1 MLFSEVYGSYFNVV
15 AKVIEQAIDGTLTD
29 KNLYEIVSE
38 NAFSESVMNIPTAL
52 KSGEWKLITPE
63 YNTPIKHKPTMPL
76 TTLEKRWLKSLL
88 DDPRIKLFDV
98 SAKGLEDVETL
109 YNRDTF
115 VYFDK
120 YSDGDDFENPEYIRN
135 FRTILNAIKEKR
147 KLIVRFKS
155 HRGKVHTL
163 CVIPHR
169 LESMKK
175 KKEISLLAKWL
186 PSVNASNK
194 ETVKKAK
201 KLSRMLGM
209 SEAEYRKTLSE
220 LRSYLK
226 LIENNLRERDYTFD
240 YSKVPSKAMHKYIKA
255 FYRNDNNRYS
265 KYIASVERG
274 EAKMN
279 TSTLMPYE
287 LIEPYI
293 KYSYYNAGSR
303 SFMRPISEEEKA
315 SLNAAWNSLSDFCND
330 ENALAVID
338 TSGSMYC
345 TQNPMPASVALSL
358 GLYFAEHNKGAFK
371 NHFIEFSAE
380 PRLIEIKGETFADKL
395 RYVASF
401 NEIGNT
407 NLQSVFELLLK
418 TATKNNIPQEEMPSK
433 LYIISDMEFD
443 GCIENA
449 DITNFEYAK
458 SLFEQNG
465 YKLPEVIFW
474 NVESRNT
481 QQPVKQNE
489 QGVALVSGCTPR
501 LFSMITS
508 GELSPYKCMMEII
521 GSERYLKIT
530 A

>member
-1 MLFSEVYGSYFNVV
+1 
-15 AKVIEQAIDGTLTD
+15 
-29 KNLYEIVSE
+29 
-38 NAFSESVMNIPTAL
+38 
-52 KSGEWKLITPE
+52 
-63 YNTPIKHKPTMPL
+63 
-76 TTLEKRWLKSLL
+76 
-88 DDPRIKLFDV
+88 
-98 SAKGLEDVETL
+98 
-109 YNRDTF
+109 
-115 VYFDK
+115 
-120 YSDGDDFENPEYIRN
+120 
-135 FRTILNAIKEKR
+135 
-147 KLIVRFKS
+147 
-155 HRGKVHTL
+155 
-163 CVIPHR
+163 
-169 LESMKK
+169 
-175 KKEISLLAKWL
+175 
-186 PSVNASNK
+186 
-194 ETVKKAK
+194 
-201 KLSRMLGM
+201 
-209 SEAEYRKTLSE
+209 

-240 YSKVPSKAMHKYIKA
+240 YSKMPSKAMHKYIKA
-255 FYRNDNNRYS
+255 FYRNDNDRYS
-265 KYIASVERG
+265 RYIESVERG

-293 KYSYYNAGSR
+293 NDSYYTADSR
-303 SFMRPISEEEKA
+303 SFMRAISEEEKA
-315 SLNAAWNSLSDFCND
+315 SLNATWNSLPDFCND

-338 TSGSMYC
+338 TSGSMYW

-371 NHFIEFSAE
+371 NHFIEFSAD

-395 RYVASF
+395 RYAASF

-407 NLQSVFELLLK
+407 NLQSVFELLIK

-443 GCIENA
+443 RCIDHA
-449 DITNFEYAK
+449 DTTNFEYAK
-458 SLFEQNG
+458 SLFEENG

-474 NVESRNT
+474 NVDSRNT

-508 GELSPYKCMMEII
+508 GDLSPYNCMMEII
-521 GSERYLKIT
+521 GSERYQKIT